1 MDKCPGLIGGL
12 NDPSTSCN
20 IPSAV
25 DEQISGVLDKLPG
38 NNPLGQWGVPVA
50 EVAPAPATV
59 VASHSASGSV
69 GSTSSAAAKPSTAET
84 VGSSSTATSVASP
97 AVVAETASVQP
108 LPLSSAVDA
117 AGAAPTAPPAAAGGS
132 NTLVTSYVSQTS
144 VIWTTVT
151 KPGAAPASTPGSSS
165 SVAAGWSYHGCYSDS
180 LGNGNRALS
189 GIEFADIGNHE
200 VTNTKCV
207 AYCEAAGY
215 SMAGTEYGGQ
225 CFCGNELSG
234 SKAVDESQCN
244 MTCEGGATETCGGSL
259 TLSVYSKSGSTK
271 RRSRHLHQ
279 HVRGVST

>member
-1 MDKCPGLIGGL
+1 
-12 NDPSTSCN
+12 
-20 IPSAV
+20 
-25 DEQISGVLDKLPG
+25 
-38 NNPLGQWGVPVA
+38 
-50 EVAPAPATV
+50 
-59 VASHSASGSV
+59 
-69 GSTSSAAAKPSTAET
+69 
-84 VGSSSTATSVASP
+84 
-97 AVVAETASVQP
+97 
-108 LPLSSAVDA
+108 
-117 AGAAPTAPPAAAGGS
+117 
-132 NTLVTSYVSQTS
+132 
-144 VIWTTVT
+144 VT